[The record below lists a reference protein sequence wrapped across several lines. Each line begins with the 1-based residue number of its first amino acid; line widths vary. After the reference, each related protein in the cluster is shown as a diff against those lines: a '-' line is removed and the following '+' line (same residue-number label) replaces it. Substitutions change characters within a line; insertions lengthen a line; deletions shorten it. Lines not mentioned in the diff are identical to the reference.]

1 MNTVT
6 LSVIVP
12 VYNGGNTLK
21 QCIRSIVGQ
30 TYTDFELIIVNDGS
44 ADESLAIAEQYAKE
58 DARVRVLTQENKGVS
73 AARNYGIQE
82 ARGTWITFV
91 DADDYLDTNCF
102 DAVLKNEE
110 INSAE
115 LVLWNR
121 MDVYRNRTEE
131 KRIFIDDEWKYFSIN
146 DLTEKVFYNKSGN
159 LELGSV
165 YCRLFRR
172 NIIDEEDIRFDNSL
186 TMGEDIVFM
195 LDYLKVARHF
205 YYVDKVLYYRC
216 MVENSAMHGFNPQ
229 IQQCLVRFLKT
240 IQQHIKIEENIK
252 IRSAY
257 QVYVLRGP
265 VTNYMECYLC
275 NSKNKKGNKQ
285 RFKELDTFLKIEV
298 IANAMEQIH
307 YGWLSKRLK
316 VKLFCVRHRC
326 LFVLDHWYRRKDY
339 L

>member
-44 ADESLAIAEQYAKE
+44 TDESLAIAEQYAKE

-131 KRIFIDDEWKYFSIN
+131 KRIFIDDEWKHFSIN
-146 DLTEKVFYNKSGN
+146 DLTEKVFYNQRGN
-159 LELGSV
+159 LEICSAC
-165 YCRLFRR
+165 CRLFRR
-172 NIIDEEDIRFDNSL
+172 ELICREVITFDNEL
-186 TMGEDIVFM
+186 NLGEDMVFM
-195 LDYLKVARHF
+195 LDYLKVVRHF
-205 YYVDKVLYYRC
+205 FYIDKAMYYRS
-216 MVENSAMHGFNPQ
+216 MADNSAMHGFNPQ
-229 IQQCLVRFLKT
+229 MQQWVVRLLETVKR
-240 IQQHIKIEENIK
+240 HIDLQENV
-252 IRSAY
+252 RLWNVY
-257 QVYVLRGP
+257 QIYVLRGP
-265 VTNYMECYLC
+265 VTTYLECYLC
-275 NSKNKKGNKQ
+275 NSQNRNGYRQ
-285 RFKELDTFLKIEV
+285 RSEELENFLKTEV
-298 IANAMEQIH
+298 IAEAVEQIH
-307 YGWLSKRLK
+307 YGRLADRLK
-316 VKLFCVRHRC
+316 VKLFCIRHKWMM
-326 LFVLDHWYRRKDY
+326 VLDYWYRRKKY